1 MVTSLLTS
9 KALRSK
15 YLSPTSYHNAINT
28 NLKAV
33 VIGATSGIGQ
43 GCAHR
48 LAEQGYTV
56 LAIGRPGIG
65 RAEQIIEEL
74 TAKSKSSAAAL
85 AIAAG
90 GAATAAQI
98 PAHEFYATDAFSL
111 QQVHET
117 AQEILSKHPTID
129 VLVITQGMATTQ
141 GFTPTKEGND
151 EKMTLHYFSRIAIA
165 NALLP
170 ALLSS
175 SAENKHNSGSGSD
188 SDSDS
193 DSNNARMKK
202 GPVVMSIL
210 SGGVHGPYENYQKDF
225 SLEKNYSVKNAADAA
240 GYYNDLG
247 LDQMACKKGN
257 EGINFV
263 HASPGFVN
271 TNWGSEFGTVLRCMV
286 RMMQPLGKSPGD
298 CAEYMLG
305 PTVFASQA
313 GHDLPERLHFV
324 NGNGNGNKGLFV
336 MGEKGQSKSLTRMH
350 TNEAK
355 AFVWGKTVE
364 VLKKAGIDIE

>member
-1 MVTSLLTS
+1 
-9 KALRSK
+9 
-15 YLSPTSYHNAINT
+15 
-28 NLKAV
+28 LKAV

-43 GCAHR
+43 GCAHC

-56 LAIGRPGIG
+56 LAIGRPRPG
-65 RAEQIIEEL
+65 RAEQIVEEL
-74 TAKSKSSAAAL
+74 TAKSKSSAAVL
-85 AIAAG
+85 G
-90 GAATAAQI
+90 GVEVPV

-111 QQVHET
+111 QQVHQT

-170 ALLSS
+170 ALLNS
-175 SAENKHNSGSGSD
+175 SAESEQNSD
-188 SDSDS
+188 SDSD
-193 DSNNARMKK
+193 RMKK

-210 SGGVHGPYENYQKDF
+210 SGGIHAPYENYQQDF
-225 SLEKNYSVKNAADAA
+225 SLEKNYSVRNAADAA
-240 GYYNDLG
+240 GFYNDLG
-247 LDQMACKKGN
+247 LDYMACKKGN
-257 EGINFV
+257 EKINFV
-263 HASPGFVN
+263 HSSPGFVN

-305 PTVFASQA
+305 PTVFASEA
-313 GHDLPERLHFV
+313 GHDLPERLV
-324 NGNGNGNKGLFV
+324 GNKGLFV
-336 MGEKGQSKSLTRMH
+336 MGEKGQSKSLTKMH
-350 TNEAK
+350 TDEAK
-355 AFVWGKTVE
+355 AFVWEKTVE

>member
-15 YLSPTSYHNAINT
+15 YLSPASYHNAINT

-74 TAKSKSSAAAL
+74 TAKSKSSAGAL
-85 AIAAG
+85 GIG
-90 GAATAAQI
+90 LGASRGI

-111 QQVHET
+111 QQVHQT

-151 EKMTLHYFSRIAIA
+151 EKLTLHYFSRIAIA

-170 ALLSS
+170 ALLNS
-175 SAENKHNSGSGSD
+175 SAEHKYNSD
-188 SDSDS
+188 
-193 DSNNARMKK
+193 NARMKK

-240 GYYNDLG
+240 GFYNDLG

-257 EGINFV
+257 EGINFI
-263 HASPGFVN
+263 HSSPGFVN

-305 PTVFASQA
+305 PTVFASQV
-313 GHDLPERLHFV
+313 GHDLPERLV
-324 NGNGNGNKGLFV
+324 GNKGLFV

-350 TNEAK
+350 TDEAK